1 MKFIEST
8 TKEIIDTDF
17 RQYAMYVLENRAI
30 PSVIDGFKPV
40 HRKLVYSM
48 LNDHKGK
55 RVKLCDL
62 GGISRHN
69 YHHGESSAIGAAITL
84 SQEWN
89 NNAPIFTSHGNFGSR
104 LIQEAAAPRYIFASL
119 SKDFDKYFIDTE
131 VAPASPDV
139 DNPEPA
145 FYLPIIPWVL
155 INGISGI
162 AVGFATNILP
172 RSIKSVAKATKECLD
187 NPARFLEKNQL
198 IAPTFP
204 SFRGKV
210 EHVEGNQWKTVG
222 IIESTKGTEYLIS
235 ELPIGHDRETY
246 IEFLNTLCDDGKIRD
261 YDDECSERGFQ
272 FRIKV
277 AASQKPEIEK
287 KDIMKFFKLEKL
299 HSENFTT
306 LGPDGKLK
314 IFQSVAELIHFFVQV
329 RTKYFGDKIAYDKAE
344 SERKIELMT
353 DKIKFILDVVNN
365 VVDFKTWSKTKL
377 LQHIAEKIT
386 PKEHGQKFINI
397 PLYECTTD
405 AVEELK
411 RKIETQCEILN
422 ELSSLTEHDLFV
434 KRLGAL

>member
-1 MKFIEST
+1 MKIVSIKRTDVKSDVYDLST
-8 TKEIIDTDF
+8 CAHTFTVGS
-17 RQYAMYVLENRAI
+17 AGAV
-30 PSVIDGFKPV
+30 V
-40 HRKLVYSM
+40 H
-48 LNDHKGK
+48 N
-55 RVKLCDL
+55 C
-62 GGISRHN
+62 N

-131 VAPASPDV
+131 VAPISPDV

-172 RSIKSVAKATKECLD
+172 RSIKSVAKATRECLD
-187 NPARFLEKNQL
+187 DPQKFLEKNRL
-198 IAPTFP
+198 ITPTFP
-204 SFRGKV
+204 SFRGNV
-210 EHVEGNQWKTVG
+210 EHVEGNQWKTSG

-235 ELPIGHDRETY
+235 ELPIGYDRETY
-246 IEFLNTLCDDGKIRD
+246 IEFLNDLCDDGRIRD

-306 LGPDGKLK
+306 LDVDGKLK
-314 IFQSVAELIHFFVQV
+314 VFQSVAELIHYFVTV
-329 RTKYFGDKIAYDKAE
+329 RTKYFGDKIEYDQKLATSKVE
-344 SERKIELMT
+344 YMT
-353 DKIKFILDVVNN
+353 DKIKFILSVVNGE
-365 VVDFKTWSKTKL
+365 VDFKKSTKSQL
-377 LQHIAEKIT
+377 LTFISTNIT
-386 PKEHGQKFINI
+386 TKDYGSRFASI

-405 AVEELK
+405 AVEDLRNKIAEQRSHLEDLSKLTPQGLFSLK
-411 RKIETQCEILN
+411 
-422 ELSSLTEHDLFV
+422 LSSL
-434 KRLGAL
+434 